1 MLPPRSLDHA
11 IERCVREEWGRIL
24 ASLVKRLGDFQLAED
39 CLQDAVLVA
48 MDKWAVEG
56 LPQSPAGWLISVARR
71 KAIDRMRRSANFAS
85 KQTEIAY
92 LLELEKAD
100 EKDADR
106 FGDERLEMIFTCC
119 HPALEEKTRVALTLR
134 TLGGLSTE
142 EIAGAFL
149 DKVDAMSAR
158 LTRAKKK
165 IAAAGIPYR
174 IPGPE
179 ERAERLGSVLT
190 VIYLIFN
197 QGAARGDLS
206 GEAIRLGRI
215 VLELMPKEPEVAGLL
230 ALMLIHDAR
239 RGARLDDAGAFVP
252 LDAQNRT
259 RWNRAKIH
267 EGVSL
272 LRAALVRGQVGPY
285 QLQAAIHAVHGQAET
300 WAETDW
306 VEIAALYEVFYRM
319 QPSPVVRINQA
330 VAVSYAA
337 SVASG
342 LAMLDEVGA
351 GGALERYQP
360 YWAAR
365 ADFLGRLGET
375 QLALKSYENAI
386 NLSDNEPEQA
396 FLRGKANRLA
406 LRPARA
412 RDKSSGADRPKQPLG

>member
-1 MLPPRSLDHA
+1 MLPPRSLDRA

-24 ASLVKRLGDFQLAED
+24 ASLVKHLGDFQLAED

-71 KAIDRMRRSANFAS
+71 KAIDRIRRSANFAS
-85 KQTEIAY
+85 KQGEIAY
-92 LLELEKAD
+92 LMELESTKED
-100 EKDADR
+100 EVEG
-106 FGDERLEMIFTCC
+106 FGDERLNMIFTCC

-174 IPGPE
+174 VPE
-179 ERAERLGSVLT
+179 AEELAERLGSVLT

-197 QGAARGDLS
+197 KGIERGDLS

-215 VLELMPKEPEVAGLL
+215 VLDLMPNEPEVEGLL
-230 ALMLIHDAR
+230 ALMLVHDAR
-239 RGARLDDAGAFVP
+239 RAARLDEAGAFVP
-252 LDAQNRT
+252 LDAQNRS
-259 RWNRAKIH
+259 RWNRAKIE
-267 EGVSL
+267 EGVAL
-272 LRAALVRGQVGPY
+272 LKVALARGRVGPF
-285 QLQAAIHAVHGQAET
+285 QLQAAIHSVHGQAAT
-300 WAETDW
+300 WGETDW
-306 VEIAALYEVFYRM
+306 AEIVALYEVLYRE

-330 VAVSYAA
+330 VAVSYAM

-375 QLALKSYENAI
+375 QLAHESYEHAI
-386 NLSDNEPEQA
+386 ELSENKQERE
-396 FLRGKANRLA
+396 FLRGKAKWL
-406 LRPARA
+406 
-412 RDKSSGADRPKQPLG
+412 SGKFF

>member
-1 MLPPRSLDHA
+1 MLPPRSLDRA

-71 KAIDRMRRSANFAS
+71 KAIDRIRRSANFAS
-85 KQTEIAY
+85 KQGEIAY
-92 LLELEKAD
+92 LMELESTKED
-100 EKDADR
+100 EVEG
-106 FGDERLEMIFTCC
+106 FGDERLNMIFTCC

-174 IPGPE
+174 VPE
-179 ERAERLGSVLT
+179 AEELAERLGSVLT

-197 QGAARGDLS
+197 KGIERGDLS

-215 VLELMPKEPEVAGLL
+215 VLDLMPNEPEVEGLL
-230 ALMLIHDAR
+230 ALMLVHDAR
-239 RGARLDDAGAFVP
+239 RAARLDEAGAFVP
-252 LDAQNRT
+252 LDAQNRS
-259 RWNRAKIH
+259 RWNRAKIE
-267 EGVSL
+267 EGVAL
-272 LRAALVRGQVGPY
+272 LKVALARGRVGPF
-285 QLQAAIHAVHGQAET
+285 QLQAAIHSVHGQAAT
-300 WAETDW
+300 WGETDW
-306 VEIAALYEVFYRM
+306 AEIVALYEVLYRE

-330 VAVSYAA
+330 VAVSYAM

-375 QLALKSYENAI
+375 QLAHESYEHAI
-386 NLSDNEPEQA
+386 ELSENKQERE
-396 FLRGKANRLA
+396 FLRGKAKWL
-406 LRPARA
+406 
-412 RDKSSGADRPKQPLG
+412 SGKFF

>member
-1 MLPPRSLDHA
+1 MLPPRSLDRA

-56 LPQSPAGWLISVARR
+56 LPQSPACWLISVARR
-71 KAIDRMRRSANFAS
+71 KAIDRIRRSANFAS
-85 KQTEIAY
+85 KQGEIAY
-92 LLELEKAD
+92 LMELESTKED
-100 EKDADR
+100 EVEG
-106 FGDERLEMIFTCC
+106 FGDERLNMIFTCC

-174 IPGPE
+174 VPE
-179 ERAERLGSVLT
+179 VEELAERLGSVLT

-197 QGAARGDLS
+197 KGIERGDLS

-215 VLELMPKEPEVAGLL
+215 VLDLMPNEPEVEGLL
-230 ALMLIHDAR
+230 ALMLVHDAR
-239 RGARLDDAGAFVP
+239 RAARLDEAGAFVP
-252 LDAQNRT
+252 LDAQNRS
-259 RWNRAKIH
+259 RWNRAKIE
-267 EGVSL
+267 EGVAL
-272 LRAALVRGQVGPY
+272 LKVALARGRVGPF
-285 QLQAAIHAVHGQAET
+285 QLQAAIHSVHGQAAT
-300 WAETDW
+300 WGETDW
-306 VEIAALYEVFYRM
+306 AEIVALYEVLYRE

-330 VAVSYAA
+330 VAVSYAM

-375 QLALKSYENAI
+375 QLAHESYEHAI
-386 NLSDNEPEQA
+386 ELSENKQERE
-396 FLRGKANRLA
+396 FLRGKAKWL
-406 LRPARA
+406 
-412 RDKSSGADRPKQPLG
+412 SGKFF

>member
-1 MLPPRSLDHA
+1 MLPPRSLDRA

-24 ASLVKRLGDFQLAED
+24 ASLVKHLGDFQLAED

-71 KAIDRMRRSANFAS
+71 KAIDRIRRSANFAS
-85 KQTEIAY
+85 KQGEIAY
-92 LLELEKAD
+92 LMELESTKED
-100 EKDADR
+100 EVEG
-106 FGDERLEMIFTCC
+106 FGDERLNMIFTCC

-174 IPGPE
+174 VPE
-179 ERAERLGSVLT
+179 AEELAERLGSVLT

-197 QGAARGDLS
+197 KGIERGDLS

-215 VLELMPKEPEVAGLL
+215 VLDLMPNEPEVEGLL
-230 ALMLIHDAR
+230 TLMLVHDAR
-239 RGARLDDAGAFVP
+239 RAARLDEAGAFVP
-252 LDAQNRT
+252 LDAQNRS
-259 RWNRAKIH
+259 RWNRAKIE
-267 EGVSL
+267 EGVAL
-272 LRAALVRGQVGPY
+272 LKVALARGRVGPF
-285 QLQAAIHAVHGQAET
+285 QLQAAIHSVHGQAAT
-300 WAETDW
+300 WGETDW
-306 VEIAALYEVFYRM
+306 AEIVALYEVLYRE

-330 VAVSYAA
+330 VAVSYAM

-375 QLALKSYENAI
+375 QLAHESYEHAI
-386 NLSDNEPEQA
+386 ELSENKQERE
-396 FLRGKANRLA
+396 FLRGKA
-406 LRPARA
+406 
-412 RDKSSGADRPKQPLG
+412 K

>member
-1 MLPPRSLDHA
+1 MLPPRSLDRA

-48 MDKWAVEG
+48 MEKWAVEG

-71 KAIDRMRRSANFAS
+71 KAIDRIRRSANFAS
-85 KQTEIAY
+85 KQGEIAY
-92 LLELEKAD
+92 LMELESTKED
-100 EKDADR
+100 EVEG
-106 FGDERLEMIFTCC
+106 FGDERLNMIFTCC

-174 IPGPE
+174 VPE
-179 ERAERLGSVLT
+179 AEELAERLGSVLT

-197 QGAARGDLS
+197 KGIERGDLS

-215 VLELMPKEPEVAGLL
+215 VLDLMPNEPEVEGLL
-230 ALMLIHDAR
+230 ALMLVHDAR
-239 RGARLDDAGAFVP
+239 RAARLDEAGAFVP
-252 LDAQNRT
+252 LDAQSRS
-259 RWNRAKIH
+259 RWNRAKIE
-267 EGVSL
+267 EGVAL
-272 LRAALVRGQVGPY
+272 LKVALARGRVGPF
-285 QLQAAIHAVHGQAET
+285 QLQAAIHSVHGQAAT
-300 WAETDW
+300 WGETDW
-306 VEIAALYEVFYRM
+306 AEIVALYEVLYRE

-330 VAVSYAA
+330 VAVSYAM

-375 QLALKSYENAI
+375 QLAHESYEHAI
-386 NLSDNEPEQA
+386 ELSENKQERE
-396 FLRGKANRLA
+396 FLRGKA
-406 LRPARA
+406 
-412 RDKSSGADRPKQPLG
+412 K

>member
-1 MLPPRSLDHA
+1 MLPPRSLDRA

-56 LPQSPAGWLISVARR
+56 LPQSPAGWLVSVARR
-71 KAIDRMRRSANFAS
+71 KAIDRIRRSANFAS
-85 KQTEIAY
+85 KQGEIAY
-92 LLELEKAD
+92 LMELESTKED
-100 EKDADR
+100 EVEG
-106 FGDERLEMIFTCC
+106 FGDERLNMIFTCC

-174 IPGPE
+174 VPE
-179 ERAERLGSVLT
+179 AEELAERLGSVLT

-197 QGAARGDLS
+197 KGIERGDLS

-215 VLELMPKEPEVAGLL
+215 VLDLMPNEPEVEGLL
-230 ALMLIHDAR
+230 ALMLVHDAR
-239 RGARLDDAGAFVP
+239 RAARLDEAGAFVP
-252 LDAQNRT
+252 LDAQNRS
-259 RWNRAKIH
+259 RWNRAKIE
-267 EGVSL
+267 EGVAL
-272 LRAALVRGQVGPY
+272 LKVALARGRVGPF
-285 QLQAAIHAVHGQAET
+285 QLQAAIHSVHGQAAT
-300 WAETDW
+300 WGETDW
-306 VEIAALYEVFYRM
+306 AEIVALYEVLYRE

-330 VAVSYAA
+330 VAVSYAM

-375 QLALKSYENAI
+375 QLAHESYEHAI
-386 NLSDNEPEQA
+386 ELSENKQERE
-396 FLRGKANRLA
+396 FLRGKA
-406 LRPARA
+406 
-412 RDKSSGADRPKQPLG
+412 K

>member
-1 MLPPRSLDHA
+1 MLPPRSLDRA

-56 LPQSPAGWLISVARR
+56 LPQSPAGWLVSVARR
-71 KAIDRMRRSANFAS
+71 KAIDRIRRSANFAS
-85 KQTEIAY
+85 KQGEIVY
-92 LLELEKAD
+92 LMELESTKED
-100 EKDADR
+100 EVEG
-106 FGDERLEMIFTCC
+106 FGDERLNMIFTCC

-174 IPGPE
+174 VPE
-179 ERAERLGSVLT
+179 AEELAERLGSVLT

-197 QGAARGDLS
+197 KGIERGDLS

-215 VLELMPKEPEVAGLL
+215 VLDLMPNEPEVEGLL
-230 ALMLIHDAR
+230 ALMLVHDAR
-239 RGARLDDAGAFVP
+239 RAARLDEAGAFVP
-252 LDAQNRT
+252 LDAQNRS
-259 RWNRAKIH
+259 RWNRAKIE
-267 EGVSL
+267 EGVAL
-272 LRAALVRGQVGPY
+272 LKVALARGRVGPF
-285 QLQAAIHAVHGQAET
+285 QLQAAIHSVHGQAAT
-300 WAETDW
+300 WGETDW
-306 VEIAALYEVFYRM
+306 AEIVALYEVLYRE

-330 VAVSYAA
+330 VAVSYAM

-375 QLALKSYENAI
+375 QLAHESYEHAI
-386 NLSDNEPEQA
+386 ELSENKQERE
-396 FLRGKANRLA
+396 FLRGKA
-406 LRPARA
+406 
-412 RDKSSGADRPKQPLG
+412 K

>member
-1 MLPPRSLDHA
+1 MLPPRSLDGA

-24 ASLVKRLGDFQLAED
+24 ASLVNRLGDFQLAED
-39 CLQDAVLVA
+39 CLQDAILVA
-48 MDKWAVEG
+48 MDKWAVDG
-56 LPQSPAGWLISVARR
+56 LPKSPAGWLISVARR
-71 KAIDRMRRSANFAS
+71 KAIDRIRRSSNFAS
-85 KQTEIAY
+85 KQAEISY
-92 LLELEKAD
+92 LLELENAEEED
-100 EKDADR
+100 PEG
-106 FGDERLEMIFTCC
+106 FCDERLEMIFTCC

-165 IAAAGIPYR
+165 ITAAGIPYR
-174 IPGPE
+174 IPEPE
-179 ERAERLGSVLT
+179 ELTERLGSVLT

-197 QGAARGDLS
+197 KGVERGDLS

-215 VLELMPKEPEVAGLL
+215 ILELMPEEPEVSGLL

-239 RGARLDDAGAFVP
+239 RAARLDEAGAFVP
-252 LDAQNRT
+252 LEAQNRA
-259 RWNRAKIH
+259 RWNRAKIE

-272 LRAALVRGQVGPY
+272 LKVSLARGRVGPY
-285 QLQAAIHAVHGQAET
+285 QLQAAIHAVHGQSAT
-300 WAETDW
+300 WGETDW
-306 VEIAALYEVFYRM
+306 EEIAALYELYYRM

-330 VAVSYAA
+330 VAVSYAV
-337 SVASG
+337 SVARG
-342 LAMLDEVGA
+342 LEMLDEVGV

-375 QLALKSYENAI
+375 QLAHESYAHAI
-386 NLSDNEPEQA
+386 NLSENEPEQE
-396 FLRGKANRLA
+396 FLRGKARRLA
-406 LRPARA
+406 ARPVKPNR
-412 RDKSSGADRPKQPLG
+412 

>member
-1 MLPPRSLDHA
+1 MLPPRSLDRA

-71 KAIDRMRRSANFAS
+71 KAIDRIRRSANFAS
-85 KQTEIAY
+85 KQGEIAY
-92 LLELEKAD
+92 LMELESTKED
-100 EKDADR
+100 EVEG
-106 FGDERLEMIFTCC
+106 FGDERLNMIFTCC

-174 IPGPE
+174 VPE
-179 ERAERLGSVLT
+179 AEELAERLGSVLT

-197 QGAARGDLS
+197 KGIERGDLS

-215 VLELMPKEPEVAGLL
+215 VLDLMPNEPEVEGLL
-230 ALMLIHDAR
+230 ALMLVHDAR
-239 RGARLDDAGAFVP
+239 RAARLDEAGAFVP
-252 LDAQNRT
+252 LDAQNRS
-259 RWNRAKIH
+259 RWNRAKIE
-267 EGVSL
+267 EGVAL
-272 LRAALVRGQVGPY
+272 LKVALARGRVGPF
-285 QLQAAIHAVHGQAET
+285 QLQAAIHSVHGQAAT
-300 WAETDW
+300 WGETDW
-306 VEIAALYEVFYRM
+306 AEIVALYEVLYRE

-330 VAVSYAA
+330 VAVSYAM

-375 QLALKSYENAI
+375 QLAHESYEHAI
-386 NLSDNEPEQA
+386 ELSENKQERE
-396 FLRGKANRLA
+396 FLRGKA
-406 LRPARA
+406 
-412 RDKSSGADRPKQPLG
+412 K